1 MSSLSSQ
8 LSQLK
13 QELNSKTRS
22 KPYLIGIS
30 GGSGG
35 GKTSVANL
43 IHKSLG
49 RDYSLLFSMDTYYKD
64 LTPEQEKDLSNYNF
78 DSPEALDLDLLYQ
91 HLNDLMQWK
100 KIQMP
105 TYDFATNKRQEKTIE
120 LTPAKV
126 IIFEGILAF
135 YDKRMRDL
143 MDLKI
148 FIDLDD
154 DIRLSRRI
162 YRDIISRGRKMETV
176 LERYHKFVK
185 TAYNNFIKPTKE
197 YADIIIPRGGSN
209 TIAIDLINY
218 HLKYLIGNVK
228 FKNDKGDIVEKKD
241 DEENKKLIKQN
252 FMVEEFYSKETIEG
266 LSKKDIFNENE
277 EFCLVNKDE
286 EDMFLDMFKN
296 YLKNNQYQYFDL
308 YMDIYIKKIKECIDE
323 NDLIII
329 SNDDQNKIDLMIKEK
344 LKKNKSINIVYFIP
358 ILFTNAKRKHLKI
371 FKYLNNIEHIDTI
384 KLISVFSEQNP
395 IYEIKNHKF
404 FFKCIYSGKKMENY
418 YIYIENYG
426 FYSKTDEENSNNLI
440 SFSEDNFERRLFELI
455 EADKKKDNLSMIY
468 KYLEDEE

>member
-308 YMDIYIKKIKECIDE
+308 YMDIYTKKIKECIDE

-404 FFKCIYSGKKMENY
+404 IFKCIYSGKKMENY
-418 YIYIENYG
+418 YIYIGNYG

>member
-404 FFKCIYSGKKMENY
+404 LYRK
-418 YIYIENYG
+418 
-426 FYSKTDEENSNNLI
+426 LWV
-440 SFSEDNFERRLFELI
+440 LFE
-455 EADKKKDNLSMIY
+455 NR
-468 KYLEDEE
+468 